1 LAGVPDW
8 PLIWIK
14 ARLLLLA
21 ARLLLLA
28 TAVPDEQSRTW
39 PSVSLAR
46 GPLEFGRGQDIVAAP
61 IERKPPEQRAV
72 QDDL

>member
-28 TAVPDEQSRTW
+28 TAVPDQEIEY
-39 PSVSLAR
+39 LALGVFGAGALERDR
-46 GPLEFGRGQDIVAAP
+46 GHHLVAAAV
-61 IERKPPEQRAV
+61 ECEPPQ
-72 QDDL
+72 Q